1 VRDLRGQR
9 DQREQTVR
17 QETNLAMVPS
27 QSLSAASTQITRL
40 VEEGGVVRRLLQV
53 CTLEARTGAAPARSF
68 RAEQPIVRIGSHASN
83 DVVLDDQTVSKHH
96 LELHYTPAG
105 YRLVDLSSSN
115 GTFHGTVRVHDI
127 TIAAAVTLQ
136 LGATTLTIT
145 PSREEAAVPASPRDR
160 FGPLVGGSAVMRE
173 LYARLEAI
181 APSDASILIE
191 GETGSGKELVAESLH
206 QASPRA
212 AGPFAVVD
220 CGALPAALAE
230 AELFGAVRGAFTGA
244 DRDRQGLLELAHGGT
259 LFLDE
264 IGELPAALQVK
275 LLGVLERRRFAPVGS
290 TRTRDLDVRLVA
302 ATHRNLAREVNEGR
316 FRADLFYRIA
326 TVRVVVPPLR
336 ERLEDIP
343 ALVAEI
349 LADEREQRADV
360 PPQLSAIAL
369 ARLQQRSW
377 PGNVRELR
385 SAVERAVRQLDAGD
399 TEPTAADIETFAAA
413 RSRGLAELER
423 RYLLGV
429 LERSALNVSEAA
441 RLAGMDRRNFQR
453 LLRRHHIDVRALR
466 RS

>member
-1 VRDLRGQR
+1 V
-9 DQREQTVR
+9 EQ
-17 QETNLAMVPS
+17 
-27 QSLSAASTQITRL
+27 
-40 VEEGGVVRRLLQV
+40 GGVVRRLLQI
-53 CTLEARTGAAPARSF
+53 CMLEARTGASPARTF
-68 RAEQPIVRIGSHASN
+68 RAEQPIVRIGSHPSN

-105 YRLVDLSSSN
+105 YRLIDLSSSN
-115 GTFHGTVRVHDI
+115 GTFHGAVRIHDVTV
-127 TIAAAVTLQ
+127 AAAVTLQ

-145 PSREEAAVPASPRDR
+145 PSREETAVPASARDR
-160 FGPLVGGSAVMRE
+160 FGALVGGSPVMRE
-173 LYARLEAI
+173 LFARLETI
-181 APSDASILIE
+181 AASDASVLIE
-191 GETGSGKELVAESLH
+191 GETGTGKELVAESLH
-206 QASPRA
+206 LASPRSG
-212 AGPFAVVD
+212 GPFAVVD
-220 CGALPAALAE
+220 CGALPAGLAE

-244 DRDRQGLLELAHGGT
+244 DHDRPGLLELAHRGT

-290 TRTRDLDVRLVA
+290 TRSRELDVRLVA

-326 TVRVVVPPLR
+326 TVRVAVPPLR

-349 LADEREQRADV
+349 LADEREQHPEV

-369 ARLQQRSW
+369 ARMQSRSW

-385 SAVERAVRQLDAGD
+385 SAVERAVRQID
-399 TEPTAADIETFAAA
+399 AADTGPAAEHETFAAA

-423 RYLLGV
+423 RYLLDV
-429 LERSALNVSEAA
+429 LERSSLNVSEAA
-441 RLAGMDRRNFQR
+441 RAAGMDRRNFQR
-453 LLRRHHIDVRALR
+453 LLRRHRIDVRALR
-466 RS
+466 GG